1 MSHRLVLERTSDE
14 RVERKRRRR
23 RSGIAI
29 LLSFLLIGGLVTGA
43 FFGLR
48 TALGGLLPG
57 AAPDYTGEG
66 SGSTLVE
73 VTSGQTSRSIGATLE
88 EAGVVKSADAFAEAA
103 RDDARSLTIQPGFY
117 TLRLEM
123 KASSALALLLD
134 PASRAEGKVT
144 LQEGLRLSSSL
155 QVISESTQI
164 PLADL
169 EAASQDV
176 ASLGLPTW
184 AGNNAEGFIFPAT
197 YPVPPN
203 ATAQAVLRQTTERFA
218 EAAQTV
224 QLEQRAQNLG
234 YTPYEILI
242 IASLIQAEGIEADFG
257 KVARVIYNRLD
268 DGMALQVDATVN
280 YALNKS
286 ELGLTSEDLE
296 VDSPYNT
303 YQVKGLP
310 PTPINAPG
318 EAALDA
324 ALSPEAGD
332 WIYYITVDPGGTG
345 ETRFTASYE
354 EFLRWKAEYQQNN

>member
-1 MSHRLVLERTSDE
+1 MSHRLVLERTPDE

-23 RSGIAI
+23 RSGIAV
-29 LLSFLLIGGLVTGA
+29 LLSFLLVGGLVTGA

-48 TALGGLLPG
+48 SVLGGLLPG
-57 AAPDYTGEG
+57 AAPDYSGEG
-66 SGSTLVE
+66 TGSVVVE

-88 EAGVVKSADAFAEAA
+88 EEGVVKSADAFAQAA

-117 TLRLEM
+117 ALRQQM

-134 PASRAEGKVT
+134 PASRAEFKVA
-144 LQEGLRLSSSL
+144 LPEGTRLSRAL
-155 QVISESTQI
+155 ELIAENTKV

-169 EAASQDV
+169 QAASQDT

-184 AGNNAEGFIFPAT
+184 AGTNAEGFVFPAT

-203 ATAQAVLRQTTERFA
+203 ATAQGVLLQTTERFA

-234 YTPYEILI
+234 FTPYEIVI
-242 IASLIQAEGIEADFG
+242 IASMIQAEATESDFG

-268 DGMALQVDATVN
+268 KGMPLQIDATVN

-286 ELGLTSEDLE
+286 ELGLTNEDLE

-303 YQVKGLP
+303 YQVTGLP

-318 EAALDA
+318 EAALEA
-324 ALSPEAGD
+324 ALSPEDGD
-332 WIYYITVDPGGTG
+332 WIYYITVNPESG
-345 ETRFTASYE
+345 ETRFTASYD
-354 EFLRWKAEYQQNN
+354 EFLRWKEEYQRNN